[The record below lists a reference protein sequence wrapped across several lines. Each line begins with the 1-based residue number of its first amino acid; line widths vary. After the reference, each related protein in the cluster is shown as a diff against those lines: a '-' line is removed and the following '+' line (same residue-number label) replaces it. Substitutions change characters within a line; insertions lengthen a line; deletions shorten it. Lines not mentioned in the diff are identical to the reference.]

1 MAVVIPAFLYG
12 DVVRMVHYIQKKI
25 LVTKVEQVRCDKA
38 NYIKV

>member
-1 MAVVIPAFLYG
+1 
-12 DVVRMVHYIQKKI
+12 MVHYIQKKI